1 MNAAY
6 AKAAWPKRR
15 DCNFIILSGKA
26 SLFGFGVCMMRCLK
40 TGAVEQP
47 LSLSGGL
54 ARLSSVHGTC
64 QQLLSPLRS
73 NNRRGNVLGTI

>member
-40 TGAVEQP
+40 NGGCGTTPFPFRWSGTSVLCPRYMPTAP
-47 LSLSGGL
+47 L
-54 ARLSSVHGTC
+54 A
-64 QQLLSPLRS
+64 SP
-73 NNRRGNVLGTI
+73 